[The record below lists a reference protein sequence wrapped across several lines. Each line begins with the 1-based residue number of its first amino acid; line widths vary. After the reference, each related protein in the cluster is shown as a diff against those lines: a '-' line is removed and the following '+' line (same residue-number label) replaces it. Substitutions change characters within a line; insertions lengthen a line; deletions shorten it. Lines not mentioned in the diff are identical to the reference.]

1 MNTKVE
7 LYRPQDPDALKRQ
20 YRAWRAAVCAI
31 AAAAVAVCVLFCLR
45 TDAANA
51 ARMEASAVAV
61 FSAAGWVIIYL
72 LQFRLAALRHEEAHE
87 RRMLAGERE
96 TVRGRV
102 TIDARVTQIPRSIA
116 VRRVTV
122 TGGERP
128 MHLLADARHSSA
140 LERAL
145 NGEAKELELDVVGG
159 YIAAVT
165 VCDETA

>member
-45 TDAANA
+45 TDADNA

-96 TVRGRV
+96 TLRGRV
-102 TIDARVTQIPRSIA
+102 SLDARVTQIPRSIA

-128 MHLLADARHSSA
+128 AHLFADARHSAA

-145 NGEAKELELDVVGG
+145 CGGERELELDVVGG
-159 YIAAVT
+159 YVAAFT